1 MKLHNAKGPRK
12 TAAKTAKPRTVS
24 AAAPKTLAG
33 TAAPA
38 ASKAKRTAHIPKLK
52 IPAILLEGDAPPTH
66 TASGPGQRYA
76 LGPTPASTPA
86 VAASPELPESYGTQQ
101 LFLAARDPHWLY
113 AHWDFSREQL
123 KKYNALSADGHLAL
137 RVFRGAAE
145 GEPLAE
151 VHLHP
156 ESRTWFVPVPAA
168 GAKYLAELGY
178 HDAARK
184 WVSLARSGATLT
196 PPDSLSDD
204 TSIRFATIPPEVPF
218 GALLA
223 LVKGAVREH
232 VPLVEAMQQM
242 RAQGFRDLPAPE
254 EVKREWTPAQ
264 EKALAEVISM
274 DHVRRIWIGSLEI
287 TELIRRQLQQQVSSL
302 GAAQFSL
309 PSSAMGAVGAL
320 SSVSSPFGGAERSRG
335 FWFNVNAELIIY
347 GATEPDAKVT
357 IGDRAIKLRPD
368 GSFSFRFALP
378 DGQYSLPAAA
388 HSADGVE
395 TRRAHLKFSRETAY
409 QGEVGA
415 HPQDKNLKPPRVSA
429 VA

>member
-1 MKLHNAKGPRK
+1 MKPKDSKGPLKR
-12 TAAKTAKPRTVS
+12 AAKSDKPVAP
-24 AAAPKTLAG
+24 AAAVRRSETL

-38 ASKAKRTAHIPKLK
+38 AAKTKRTSRVTRFK
-52 IPAILLEGDAPPTH
+52 IPPILLEGDAPPTQ
-66 TASGPGQRYA
+66 TIGGPGQRYA
-76 LGPTPASTPA
+76 LGPTPATG
-86 VAASPELPESYGTQQ
+86 VAPTASAELPESYGTQQ

-123 KKYNALSADGHLAL
+123 KKYNTLAADGHLIL
-137 RVFRGAAE
+137 RVYRGAAD
-145 GEPLAE
+145 GEPLTQI
-151 VHLHP
+151 HLHP

-184 WVSLARSGATLT
+184 WVSLARSGATFT

-204 TSIRFATIPPEVPF
+204 TSVRFATIPPEVPF
-218 GALLA
+218 SALLA
-223 LVKGAVREH
+223 MVKGAVREH

-242 RAQGFRDLPAPE
+242 RAQGFRNLPTPE

-264 EKALAEVISM
+264 EKALAEVISL

-287 TELIRRQLQQQVSSL
+287 TELIRRQLQQHVSSA

-309 PSSAMGAVGAL
+309 PSSALGAAWSL
-320 SSVSSPFGGAERSRG
+320 SSVSSPFGGAEKQRG

-378 DGQYSLPAAA
+378 DGHYSLPAAA

-395 TRRAHLKFSRETAY
+395 TRRANLEFSRETTY
-409 QGEVGA
+409 KGDVGT
-415 HPQDKNLKPPRVSA
+415 HPQDKQLKPPLVSA